1 LNLNLK
7 RDDWQF
13 NYSSVYIGSHGD
25 GVTNDF
31 DSYLTHDFTMEYQ
44 SPYDLTVLLG
54 VLNFTDEEPIIDPLG
69 GWNATDSITKYLY
82 DLAGRRTVVQVKYE
96 F

>member
-1 LNLNLK
+1 
-7 RDDWQF
+7 
-13 NYSSVYIGSHGD
+13 
-25 GVTNDF
+25 
-31 DSYLTHDFTMEYQ
+31 MEYQ